1 MLRELPETELSDNSD
16 YERWYFEEQRSA
28 WEAEVREAHKVR
40 AGGELNE
47 HSPAQRGMKRE
58 TMRSS
63 STYNVDVPVPLERN
77 FHAREGAE

>member
-40 AGGELNE
+40 VGGELNE
-47 HSPAQRGMKRE
+47 HSDSLLLAIGRLQTIGRGGDGDF
-58 TMRSS
+58 RSVEEIPS
-63 STYNVDVPVPLERN
+63 RRDV
-77 FHAREGAE
+77 